1 MQESLDSTEV
11 YRRFQLI
18 ANGPALFNAVV
29 SGIELNIFDFLAER
43 GGADATELRDFTGME
58 AHKLRVLMLGL
69 VTTGLVEKRGIDYV
83 NHPVAAEL
91 LGTSGPESWRHIL
104 LSWKTIYYPA
114 FARMTAALGAGTNDA
129 LDAIA
134 GSEPTLY
141 ERLGHDPEL
150 ARIFYSAMSAFS
162 LQTMPGLLAHLDVKS
177 TKRLLDVGCG
187 DGTTS
192 AALLKDN
199 PGLTATLLDLPSIV
213 ELAEQR
219 LPGEVTDRITLRGA
233 DILHDEFPTGADHA
247 LFSHVLDTFS
257 AEQSVMLLSKAFE
270 VLPSGG
276 KISIYGFAAADDESG
291 GPLAAR
297 LSLYLNILA
306 TGRGMAWPQAEAVA
320 WLKSVGCIDIRTV
333 ELPYEHALVSGTK
346 P

>member
-1 MQESLDSTEV
+1 MQEPLDSTEV

-43 GGADATELRDFTGME
+43 GGAGAAELGDFTGMDP
-58 AHKLRVLMLGL
+58 HKLRVLMLGL

-83 NHPVAAEL
+83 NHPVASEL
-91 LGTSGPESWRHIL
+91 LGKSGPESWRHIL
-104 LSWKTIYYPA
+104 LSWKTLYYPA
-114 FARMTAALGAGTNDA
+114 FARMTAALVAGTNDA
-129 LDAIA
+129 LDALA

-162 LQTMPGLLAHLDVKS
+162 LQTMPGLLEHLDVKS
-177 TKRLLDVGCG
+177 TRHLLDVGGG

-192 AALLKDN
+192 ASLLQAN

-213 ELAEQR
+213 ALAEQR
-219 LPGEVTDRITLRGA
+219 LPADITGRVTLLSA
-233 DILHDEFPTGADHA
+233 DILHDAFPVGADHA

-257 AEQSVMLLSKAFE
+257 AEQSVMLLAKAYD

-276 KISIYGFAAADDESG
+276 KISIYGFAAADDETG

-306 TGRGMAWPQAEAVA
+306 TGRGMAWPAAEAVA
-320 WLKSVGCIDIRTV
+320 WLKSVGCIDIRSV
-333 ELPYEHALVSGTK
+333 EVPYEHALMSGTK